1 MSRIVA
7 AAVFVALI
15 APAAA
20 SSTERGDQPQAR
32 YALCMRPFSVA
43 FHGKGI
49 VAAVAAFL
57 CATSAPAQ
65 TVTVNY
71 GYSDL
76 KMACREEFTKR
87 DPERNFAC
95 LDWEVKFRDL
105 VSRLDAQF
113 AANPLCHGIYFTQPG
128 EENLPEQHWALALYP
143 APGQDRQSWILF
155 KYGIGMKSDFRGDG
169 LPQEI
174 AREVCAV
181 VGGQGGVIRK

>member
-1 MSRIVA
+1 
-7 AAVFVALI
+7 
-15 APAAA
+15 
-20 SSTERGDQPQAR
+20 
-32 YALCMRPFSVA
+32 MRPSASAGAACATRGEKCQLVGTRGFSVA

-57 CATSAPAQ
+57 CATPAPAQ

-71 GYSDL
+71 GYSEL

-87 DPERNFAC
+87 DPERSFAC

-128 EENLPEQHWALALYP
+128 EENLPEQYWALALYP

-181 VGGQGGVIRK
+181 IGGRGGVIRK